1 LFTLSISLKRLAH
14 LELGLLAIC
23 QCVFLKTPGQIHQLL
38 NRQQTGAALNES
50 IKGLL
55 EFGLLLSRY
64 S

>member
-1 LFTLSISLKRLAH
+1 
-14 LELGLLAIC
+14 LGLLAIC

-38 NRQQTGAALNES
+38 NRQQTGAALNKS